1 MRVPLSGPRY
11 QDLGRKHAYVNELLQ
26 RLETEPGVDAAGI
39 SSVTYNMPVAVS
51 GVGRRDTDSPPT
63 VAVRMVSAAYLRAMG
78 VSLLRGRW
86 PAADALDSVVVN
98 ETFARTLTP
107 DADPIGRTISGSFL
121 SGTIVGVAH
130 DFAYAQ
136 LDGEARP
143 ELYYPWQ
150 RSPTIQSLAVAVRM
164 SESVV
169 PAVRRLVQGIDHTQ
183 PVYQFQTLEQSL
195 SESVAPRRFNMLLLE
210 LYAGAAA
217 LMALA
222 GTFGVVARTVSRRTR
237 ETAVRIAVG
246 ARPAAVAFMIVRQ
259 AMVYVLLGIG
269 AGVMATFGVGRIMRG
284 MLYGV
289 QPQDPTT
296 ITLIAVG
303 LTAAALAACSLPAV
317 NAARVDPVV
326 ALRQE

>member
-1 MRVPLSGPRY
+1 
-11 QDLGRKHAYVNELLQ
+11 
-26 RLETEPGVDAAGI
+26 
-39 SSVTYNMPVAVS
+39 
-51 GVGRRDTDSPPT
+51 
-63 VAVRMVSAAYLRAMG
+63 MG

-86 PAADALDSVVVN
+86 PSAADALDSVVVN
-98 ETFARTLTP
+98 ETFARALTP
-107 DADPIGRTISGSFL
+107 AADPIGRTISGSFL

-136 LDGEARP
+136 LDGEVRP

-164 SESVV
+164 SGSVV
-169 PAVRRLVQGIDHTQ
+169 PVVRRLVQGIDHTQ

-195 SESVAPRRFNMLLLE
+195 SDSVAPRRFNMLLLE

-217 LMALA
+217 VMALA

-269 AGVMATFGVGRIMRG
+269 AGVLATSGVGRIMRG

-289 QPQDPTT
+289 QPQDPTI

-317 NAARVDPVV
+317 KAARVDPVV